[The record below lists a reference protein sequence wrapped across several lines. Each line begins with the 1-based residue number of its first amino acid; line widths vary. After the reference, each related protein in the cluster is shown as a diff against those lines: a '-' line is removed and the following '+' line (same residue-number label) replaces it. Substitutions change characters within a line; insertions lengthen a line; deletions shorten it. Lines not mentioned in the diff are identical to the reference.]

1 MELNVPAREE
11 SRMFAVQSLPTGY
24 SRGFTLMELMIVV
37 AIIGVLAA
45 VAFPAYQQY
54 VIRSNRADV
63 QAEMIQIAQR
73 IENYKVTR
81 GTYTGVAL
89 SQPSI
94 YGSSVFPKT
103 GKALYDITL
112 NTGQRDGLVTDWTI
126 EAAPRSDSIQK
137 DNGTIRLNDLGHKCW
152 IKGASTCTLS
162 ANSSWQEN

>member
-1 MELNVPAREE
+1 MVDIQHD
-11 SRMFAVQSLPTGY
+11 AVGY

-54 VIRSNRADV
+54 TIRSNRADV
-63 QAEMIQIAQR
+63 QSEMIQIAQR

-81 GTYTGVAL
+81 GTYTGAAL

-94 YGSSVFPKT
+94 YGAAVFPKT
-103 GKALYDITL
+103 GKALYDLTL
-112 NTGQRDGLVTDWTI
+112 NAGQRDGLVTDWTI
-126 EAAPRSDSIQK
+126 EAVPKSDGIQK

-152 IKGASTCTLS
+152 VKGASTCTLS
-162 ANSSWQEN
+162 ANSSWQEK